1 MINDFEDADEA
12 QSHAKTQE
20 TSGVSNEGDDGNVLI
35 LLHTLVRVL
44 TLILMLIL
52 PKSKTILQLGTIFL
66 KHNNGPAY
74 YTCTVKFGFKEELE
88 TKVFY
93 IS

>member
-35 LLHTLVRVL
+35 LFHT
-44 TLILMLIL
+44 ME
-52 PKSKTILQLGTIFL
+52 F
-66 KHNNGPAY
+66 
-74 YTCTVKFGFKEELE
+74 
-88 TKVFY
+88 
-93 IS
+93 